1 MEKNGIDMTGRWFV
15 HFGYLDKVEG
25 SRIVTLNGEFDPDDL
40 LDEITK
46 SIYAT
51 LDEGIRQ
58 ALDEMGVVMVI
69 RNLTRIG

>member
-15 HFGYLDKVEG
+15 HFGFLDKVEG
-25 SRIVTLNGEFDPDDL
+25 SRVVTLNGEFNADDL

-51 LDEGIRQ
+51 LDDGIRR
-58 ALDEMGVVMVI
+58 ALDEMGAVLVI
-69 RNLTRIG
+69 RNLNRIG